1 MSDTSK
7 PCGTNELRA
16 LEPKN
21 VPPEVMRNWL
31 NAQLTTAQRQT
42 RVCNT
47 VDAELR
53 SLPASRKV
61 FKKQGEIYFLSTAD
75 IVREDNQVRAQ
86 EAAATVTRI
95 RTRMDQLPK

>member
-1 MSDTSK
+1 MSSYAVLSCDDN
-7 PCGTNELRA
+7 CIWA
-16 LEPKN
+16 
-21 VPPEVMRNWL
+21 
-31 NAQLTTAQRQT
+31 QT

>member
-31 NAQLTTAQRQT
+31 NAQLTTAQRQVGYFT
-42 RVCNT
+42 QKGRNLASTHPEPRLLACLSQRFVGKSS
-47 VDAELR
+47 R
-53 SLPASRKV
+53 SEEVAHGV
-61 FKKQGEIYFLSTAD
+61 WYALS
-75 IVREDNQVRAQ
+75 
-86 EAAATVTRI
+86 
-95 RTRMDQLPK
+95 